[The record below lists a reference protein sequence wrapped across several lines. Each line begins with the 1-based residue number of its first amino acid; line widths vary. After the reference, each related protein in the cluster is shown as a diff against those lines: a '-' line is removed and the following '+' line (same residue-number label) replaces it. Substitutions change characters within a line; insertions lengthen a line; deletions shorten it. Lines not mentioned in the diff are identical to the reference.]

1 MAKKYEYLLDISG
14 PEFIK
19 DFTIDQMEILASD
32 IRQFLIETLS
42 KTGGHVAP
50 NLGVVELTLA
60 LHYVFDSPIDKL
72 IFDVGHQCYIHK
84 ILTGRAN
91 QFEQLRQYQ
100 GLSGFPRLEE
110 SIHDAF
116 ETGHSS
122 TSLSAAMGMAV
133 ARDLR
138 GEQHHIIPIIGDGA
152 LTGGMALEALNHI
165 GDEQRPMVIVLN
177 DNEMSI
183 SKPVGAINRQLEAI
197 RVNKNYA
204 QAKQVFR
211 SALESIPVV
220 GDSLATTAERV
231 KTRAKRAIVTSEE
244 SNLFDALGILYLG
257 PIDGHNFHDL
267 ISAFQLAKQVNR
279 PVVVH
284 VMTQKGRG
292 YLPAQSDERGSWHG
306 IGSFDL
312 ETGRKH
318 HKKANYDD
326 RVWSCIVSQTL
337 ERFAEKDKRLVA
349 ITPAMIKGS
358 KLEFFQKK
366 FPDQTYDVGIAEQH
380 AATFAGGL
388 AISGMKPVYFVYST
402 FLQRAYDQVIHDL
415 ARQKLDVV
423 IAVDR
428 CGFATGDGDTHHG
441 IYDISFL
448 RAIPELT
455 IVMPKDQIEAQH
467 LFYSVLYEYEGKGTI
482 AYRYPR
488 GYTTYTPIQLF
499 EPIPYG
505 SWSIERNGKD
515 ATVITFGPMVA
526 KALAYAAVLAESGIE
541 LQVVN
546 ARFIKPMDEKML
558 TRILAIQKPV
568 FTIEEGSVVG
578 GFGSAVAQWN
588 NQYQYQCP
596 LHMFGIDDTYH
607 AQGDSVSLF
616 EESGLGDAHII
627 ETIKE
632 MVK

>member
-1 MAKKYEYLLDISG
+1 
-14 PEFIK
+14 
-19 DFTIDQMEILASD
+19 
-32 IRQFLIETLS
+32 
-42 KTGGHVAP
+42 
-50 NLGVVELTLA
+50 
-60 LHYVFDSPIDKL
+60 
-72 IFDVGHQCYIHK
+72 
-84 ILTGRAN
+84 
-91 QFEQLRQYQ
+91 
-100 GLSGFPRLEE
+100 
-110 SIHDAF
+110 
-116 ETGHSS
+116 
-122 TSLSAAMGMAV
+122 
-133 ARDLR
+133 
-138 GEQHHIIPIIGDGA
+138 
-152 LTGGMALEALNHI
+152 
-165 GDEQRPMVIVLN
+165 
-177 DNEMSI
+177 
-183 SKPVGAINRQLEAI
+183 
-197 RVNKNYA
+197 
-204 QAKQVFR
+204 
-211 SALESIPVV
+211 
-220 GDSLATTAERV
+220 
-231 KTRAKRAIVTSEE
+231 
-244 SNLFDALGILYLG
+244 
-257 PIDGHNFHDL
+257 
-267 ISAFQLAKQVNR
+267 
-279 PVVVH
+279 
-284 VMTQKGRG
+284 
-292 YLPAQSDERGSWHG
+292 
-306 IGSFDL
+306 
-312 ETGRKH
+312 
-318 HKKANYDD
+318 
-326 RVWSCIVSQTL
+326 
-337 ERFAEKDKRLVA
+337 
-349 ITPAMIKGS
+349 MIKGS

-505 SWSIERNGKD
+505 SWTIERNGKD

>member
-505 SWSIERNGKD
+505 SWTIERNGKD